1 MQRAL
6 PRVIF
11 GIKDIRFGSQTSR
24 TRTFSFLSYPY
35 PHASRRTFTRTAP
48 KTSERII
55 MSDTPATKKAKTS
68 DGSKP
73 LLVAVVGYT
82 GGVGTCLLTAMEK
95 IGLTPYALVRSSTMK
110 IDGAA
115 EEVPVDFEQL
125 SQSLLDAAKEKG
137 GTPVIADVTAS
148 SAVQD
153 EYKNFLSKG
162 ISVATANKGIFA
174 GDESKYEELLNSI
187 VSPAK
192 LLHETTC
199 GAGLPVLSTLKG
211 LTQSSHDIV
220 KVEGVLSGTLAYV
233 LGAVAGGKMTLSAA
247 VAKAKELGYTEPDPR
262 EDLNGMDV
270 ARKAVILARL
280 SKMKG
285 VELKDMS
292 IESLVP
298 KDLEDCSVEEFMSG
312 LSAHDDAFAAKVA
325 AVEETPG
332 SRLHYAAKVDVENKV
347 VTVGPMAC
355 EASHPFNSAGPDNL
369 IAITTNFYT
378 RPLVV
383 QGAGA
388 GGDVTAT
395 GVLADILQCR
405 EY

>member
-1 MQRAL
+1 
-6 PRVIF
+6 
-11 GIKDIRFGSQTSR
+11 
-24 TRTFSFLSYPY
+24 
-35 PHASRRTFTRTAP
+35 
-48 KTSERII
+48 
-55 MSDTPATKKAKTS
+55 MSS
-68 DGSKP
+68 
-73 LLVAVVGYT
+73 LV
-82 GGVGTCLLTAMEK
+82 
-95 IGLTPYALVRSSTMK
+95 P
-110 IDGAA
+110 
-115 EEVPVDFEQL
+115 
-125 SQSLLDAAKEKG
+125 
-137 GTPVIADVTAS
+137 
-148 SAVQD
+148 
-153 EYKNFLSKG
+153 
-162 ISVATANKGIFA
+162 
-174 GDESKYEELLNSI
+174 
-187 VSPAK
+187 PAK
-192 LLHETTC
+192 LLHETTV
-199 GAGLPVLSTLKG
+199 GAGLPVLSTLTG

-262 EDLNGMDV
+262 QDLNGMDV

-280 SKMKG
+280 SKLKG
-285 VELKDMS
+285 IELKDMS

-312 LSAHDDAFAAKVA
+312 LSVHDDDFAAKVA

-395 GVLADILQCR
+395 GVLADILQCK